1 MLPSKPWANSL
12 GSGRCDARYN
22 CRLGNCDQ
30 LQHPLGIYI
39 THGTMHMITMNLLV
53 GILWFYE
60 DGFVEGT
67 RIIGDEHGFRLKHQE
82 LKYR

>member
-1 MLPSKPWANSL
+1 
-12 GSGRCDARYN
+12 
-22 CRLGNCDQ
+22 
-30 LQHPLGIYI
+30 
-39 THGTMHMITMNLLV
+39 MHMITMNLLV

-67 RIIGDEHGFRLKHQE
+67 RIIGDEHGYRLKHQE